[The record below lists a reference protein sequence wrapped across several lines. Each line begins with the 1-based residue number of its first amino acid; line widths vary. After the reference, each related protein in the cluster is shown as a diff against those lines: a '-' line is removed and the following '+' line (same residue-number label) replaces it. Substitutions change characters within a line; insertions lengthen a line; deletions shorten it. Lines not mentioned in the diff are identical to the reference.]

1 MNNIELLSPA
11 GSALALTA
19 AVQSGADAVY
29 TGGELFSARQGA
41 DNFSF
46 DDLCEYVK
54 YCHLY
59 GVKIHVAVNT
69 LIKQKEIPQLCEYL
83 KKLGKAGIDA
93 IIVQDIGAA
102 VLMKQI
108 LPEVERHAST
118 QMTVTNLDGVRFLEE
133 NGFCRVVL
141 AREMSMENIEYIC
154 KGAKAEIETFVHG
167 ALCISYS
174 GQCLM
179 SSIIGGRSGNRGRC
193 AQPCRLPYTLIEGD
207 KKVREG
213 YLMSPKD
220 LCLINRL
227 NDLKRIGVAS
237 LKIEGRLKRPE
248 YVSAVTGV
256 YRKYLDNSSRV
267 DKADYDELLNAFN
280 RSGFTGAYFASQ
292 TGRDMM
298 SIDKP
303 GNDSSNTFTAEA
315 KARAKEN
322 ANVRKIK
329 INIHCSLFDGDVLRI
344 TAWDNDG
351 HSCSAEGTQKSEKA
365 LNKAI
370 TADRIKQQLLKT
382 GSTPFEVEDC
392 MVELDD
398 GITVPISEINEL
410 RRCVLED
417 LKNARMSSPGHTIGD
432 YVPMNKIERRNGD
445 IKIFAEIHTKEQF
458 DAAVKAG
465 VDGIYVPLDLYD
477 KIDKNCDVQI
487 IAKMPDIVRDDMNII
502 CPSCDDVMITH
513 FGQKKI
519 TEGKNVYGDFRLNIY
534 NSYTADFYSDLK
546 RITISPELNLHEI
559 RELLEYTDAQTEII
573 AYGRLPLMITQNCPA
588 KQYKCSHHKQIYSL
602 SDRMGEKF
610 PIICQLGCS
619 AKIVNSKPVYM
630 ADKIDDI
637 KKLKIN
643 SIRLIFTVE
652 KSEECGK
659 IISVYKSALNGN
671 EIQNV
676 ISEGGYTRG
685 HFYRGVL

>member
-1 MNNIELLSPA
+1 MNNTELLSPA

-69 LIKQKEIPQLCEYL
+69 LIKQKEIKQLTEYL
-83 KKLGKAGIDA
+83 KKLGTAGIDA
-93 IIVQDIGAA
+93 IIVQDMGATM
-102 VLMKQI
+102 LMKQI
-108 LPEVERHAST
+108 LPDVELHAST
-118 QMTVTNLDGVRFLEE
+118 QMTVTNLDGVRFLEK

-141 AREMSMENIEYIC
+141 ARELSMENIEYIC

-193 AQPCRLPYTLIEGD
+193 AQPCRLPYTLLESD

-220 LCLINRL
+220 LCLADRL

-248 YVSAVTGV
+248 YVAAVTGV
-256 YRKYLDNSSRV
+256 YRKYLDNPSKV
-267 DKADYDELLNAFN
+267 DKADYNELLNAFN
-280 RSGFTGAYFASQ
+280 RGGFTSAYFGLQ
-292 TGRDMM
+292 TGKDMM

-322 ANVRKIK
+322 ANIRKIK
-329 INIHCSLFDGDVLRI
+329 INMHCSLFYDDVLHI
-344 TAWDNDG
+344 TVWDNDG
-351 HSCSAEGTQKSEKA
+351 NSCSVEGTQKSERA

-382 GSTPFEVEDC
+382 GSTPFEVDEC
-392 MVELDD
+392 MVEIDD

-410 RRCVLED
+410 RRRVLEE
-417 LKNARMSSPGHTIGD
+417 LKNTRMRGTAHTIAD
-432 YVPMNKIERRNGD
+432 YVPMHEIERTKGD

-458 DAAVKAG
+458 DAVVKAG
-465 VDGIYVPLDLYD
+465 VDGVYVPLDLYNR
-477 KIDKNCDVQI
+477 IDKNCGVRI
-487 IAKMPDIVRDDMNII
+487 IVKMPDIVRDDMNIL

-546 RITISPELNLHEI
+546 RITVSPELNLHEI
-559 RELLEYTDAQTEII
+559 KELLKYTDVQAEII

-610 PIICQLGCS
+610 PIICQQGCS
-619 AKIVNSKPVYM
+619 AKIVNSKPIYM
-630 ADKIDDI
+630 ADKTEDI

-659 IISVYKSALNGN
+659 IVSVYKSALEGK
-671 EIQNV
+671 EIEN
-676 ISEGGYTRG
+676 IFEEGGYTRG

>member
-1 MNNIELLSPA
+1 MNNIELLAPA
-11 GSALALTA
+11 GSAQALTA

-46 DDLCEYVK
+46 DELCEYVR

-69 LIKQKEIPQLCEYL
+69 LIKQKEIPQLTEYL
-83 KKLGKAGIDA
+83 KRLGTAGIDA
-93 IIVQDIGAA
+93 IIVQDMGAA
-102 VLMKQI
+102 MLMKQI
-108 LPEVERHAST
+108 LPEVELHAST
-118 QMTVTNLDGVRFLEE
+118 QMTVTDLDGVRFLED

-141 AREMSMENIEYIC
+141 AREMSMKNIEYIC
-154 KGAKAEIETFVHG
+154 SNAKAEIETFVHG

-193 AQPCRLPYTLIEGD
+193 AQPCRLPYSLLSGE

-220 LCLINRL
+220 LCLVDSLGELR
-227 NDLKRIGVAS
+227 KIGVAS

-248 YVSAVTGV
+248 YVAAVTGV
-256 YRKYLDNSSRV
+256 YRKYLDNPARV
-267 DKADYDELLNAFN
+267 DEADYNELLNAFN
-280 RSGFTGAYFASQ
+280 RSGFTKAYFALQ
-292 TGRDMM
+292 TGADMM

-303 GNDSSNTFTAEA
+303 GNDSSNTFTADA
-315 KARAKEN
+315 AARAKEN
-322 ANVRKIK
+322 ANFRKIE
-329 INIHCSLFDGDVLRI
+329 IDMHCSLFCDDVLHL
-344 TAWDNDG
+344 TVWDDDG
-351 HSCSAEGTQKSEKA
+351 NSYTVKGTQKSEM
-365 LNKAI
+365 AI
-370 TADRIKQQLLKT
+370 NRPISEDRIKQQLLKT
-382 GSTPFEVEDC
+382 GSTPFRVRECTVET
-392 MVELDD
+392 DD

-410 RRCVLED
+410 RRAALD
-417 LKNARMSSPGHTIGD
+417 GLRQARMCKAVKKIGD
-432 YVPMNKIERRNGD
+432 YRRMEKVERKNGD
-445 IKIFAEIHTKEQF
+445 IKIFAEVHTKQQLDE
-458 DAAVKAG
+458 VIRAG
-465 VDGIYVPLDLYD
+465 VDGVYVPAALYGD
-477 KIDKNCDVQI
+477 VPKDCGVQI
-487 IAKMPDIVRDDMNII
+487 IAKMPDIVRDDMNFI

-513 FGQKKI
+513 FGQKNI
-519 TEGKNVYGDFRLNIY
+519 ARGKRLYGDFRLNVY
-534 NSYTADFYSDLK
+534 NSYTADFYSDLE

-559 RELLEYTDAQTEII
+559 RELLEYTDAAAEVI

-588 KQYKCSHHKQIYSL
+588 KQYKCTHGKQTYSL
-602 SDRMGEKF
+602 SDRMGERF
-610 PIICQLGCS
+610 PIICQQGCS

-630 ADKIDDI
+630 ADKIEDI

-659 IISVYKSALNGN
+659 IVNVYRSALENRPIENPVG
-671 EIQNV
+671 
-676 ISEGGYTRG
+676 EGGYTRG